1 MKEKYAVILTDSIS
15 QAMRIEKELHINK
28 VDSKMIPVP
37 RHLSSDCGSC
47 LRIRVEDLEKVKEII
62 ELNSFNYQSIEE
74 L

>member
-1 MKEKYAVILTDSIS
+1 
-15 QAMRIEKELHINK
+15 MRIEKELHINK

-74 L
+74 I